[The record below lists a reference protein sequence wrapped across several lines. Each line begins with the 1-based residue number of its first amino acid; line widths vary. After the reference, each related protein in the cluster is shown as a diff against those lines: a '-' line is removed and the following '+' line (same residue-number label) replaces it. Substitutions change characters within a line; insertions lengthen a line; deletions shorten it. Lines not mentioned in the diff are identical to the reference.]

1 MDSEDKLQLQK
12 KDQKK
17 SPERIKRP
25 PILSP
30 LKRPPSLR
38 LVSPFDSDQELNDLE
53 VASVLADGN
62 IYLIYFCITISTW
75 RSWTNWWLWN
85 SSVYTDNKVLTAVN
99 IDYWY
104 TIVK

>member
-53 VASVLADGN
+53 VASVLADGY
-62 IYLIYFCITISTW
+62 IYLILS
-75 RSWTNWWLWN
+75 LW
-85 SSVYTDNKVLTAVN
+85 SLSVLEDHEQIDDFEIAQYTQIIK
-99 IDYWY
+99 Y
-104 TIVK
+104 

>member
-1 MDSEDKLQLQK
+1 MFCFSGLLMDSTHDDKPQQQR

-17 SPERIKRP
+17 SPDRIKRP

-53 VASVLADGN
+53 VASVLADGK
-62 IYLIYFCITISTW
+62 Y
-75 RSWTNWWLWN
+75 
-85 SSVYTDNKVLTAVN
+85 
-99 IDYWY
+99 
-104 TIVK
+104 